1 MTLSEL
7 TNILQ
12 NLCHE
17 GMANKTVIVNG
28 KKAENFSVMKK
39 GETVEVK
46 LA

>member
-1 MTLSEL
+1 MTLAEL

-17 GMANKTVIVNG
+17 GMANKVVILNG

-39 GETVEVK
+39 GEMVEIK
-46 LA
+46 L

>member
-1 MTLSEL
+1 MTLAEL

-17 GMANKTVIVNG
+17 GMANKVIILNG

-39 GETVEVK
+39 GETVEIK
-46 LA
+46 L

>member
-1 MTLSEL
+1 MTLAEL

-12 NLCHE
+12 NLCHD
-17 GMANKTVIVNG
+17 GMANKVIILNG

-39 GETVEVK
+39 GETVEVN

>member
-1 MTLSEL
+1 MTLAEL

-17 GMANKTVIVNG
+17 GMANKVVIING

-39 GETVEVK
+39 GETVEIK
-46 LA
+46 L